1 MIFPIHEMNLIFCNT
16 FNPISYITSDINLQH
31 LLINGVIS
39 LMGKTHVG
47 GGILFGVLAHQLF
60 FMDYFYALDLIY
72 KLLYLVTFYYC
83 LKLGSLLPDI
93 DTEKSTLG
101 LRIPIISRNIHNMYG
116 HRTITHSIFF
126 ITLIGL
132 LLFIIKQKILVIFHV
147 PLLITIYPAIQWG
160 IILGCASHIF
170 FDMLNMSGVALL
182 YPSLNKIKFPLLKI
196 KTNSPQEELFRS
208 FIYILIFLYSILIL
222 YQTNLLN

>member
-1 MIFPIHEMNLIFCNT
+1 MNLIFCNT
-16 FNPISYITSDINLQH
+16 FKSISYITSDIH

-47 GGILFGVLAHQLF
+47 GGILFGIIAHQLF
-60 FMDYFYALDLIY
+60 FMDYFYNLSLIY
-72 KLLYLVTFYYC
+72 KLLYLVVFYYC

-101 LRIPIISRNIHNMYG
+101 LLIPTISRNIHKNYG

-126 ITLIGL
+126 ITLVGL
-132 LLFIIKQKILVIFHV
+132 LLFIIKQKILILFHLQ
-147 PLLITIYPAIQWG
+147 LLINIYPAIQWG
-160 IILGCASHIF
+160 ILLGCASHIF

-182 YPSLNKIKFPLLKI
+182 YPRLDKIKFPIPKI
-196 KTNSPQEELFRS
+196 KTNSPQEELFRN
-208 FIYILIFLYSILIL
+208 FIYILIFLSLIYYIYS
-222 YQTNLLN
+222 LLQNIIA